1 MGSCAWSFPS
11 ARRHRNDRRST
22 LAAPCD
28 RRKSPGQK
36 LGMAVRTRPLLALGL
51 LTTLNFLNYIDRYIL
66 PAVQPLIKDEF
77 HPSDTALG
85 ALTTVFF
92 IFYMCSAPGIGFL
105 ADRKSRKA
113 IITIGAL
120 IWSAATLL
128 TAVTY
133 SFSSLL
139 IRHTIV
145 GVGEATFSL
154 IAPAY
159 IADLFPE
166 ERRGRVLA
174 FFYMAI
180 PMGAALGYII
190 GGALGTR
197 YGWRN
202 PFYVCA
208 IPGFIVAMLFYFA
221 TDEPARGARETAL
234 HTIER
239 TTFRGLLRD
248 PAFWTATLGMAMM
261 TFAIGGISAWM
272 PTFLQREKGMPLG
285 RANYYFGL
293 VTVVDGLAGTA
304 VGGWIGDRWLRR
316 SRSAYYSLSA
326 VSVLLALPG
335 ALCAFYGNPA
345 WLFPSLAIAEFFLF
359 LNTGPLN
366 AAIVNS
372 VAAPIRATAI
382 GLNLFIIHLL
392 GDAMSPT
399 IIGAISDR
407 SSLRLGFSVTL
418 IAMVFSAALLL
429 VGRRFAPPRAQDTQL
444 AGASA

>member
-1 MGSCAWSFPS
+1 MQRA
-11 ARRHRNDRRST
+11 
-22 LAAPCD
+22 
-28 RRKSPGQK
+28 
-36 LGMAVRTRPLLALGL
+36 TRPLLALGL
-51 LTTLNFLNYIDRYIL
+51 LTALNFLNYIDRYIL
-66 PAVQPLIKDEF
+66 PAVQPLIKKEF

-85 ALTTVFF
+85 ALYTVFF
-92 IFYMCSAPGIGFL
+92 VFYMCCAPAVGFL

-113 IITIGAL
+113 IIAAGAL

-133 SFSSLL
+133 DFTSLL
-139 IRHTIV
+139 IRHTVV

-166 ERRGRVLA
+166 EKRGRILSL
-174 FFYMAI
+174 FYLAI

-197 YGWRN
+197 HGWRS

-208 IPGFIVAMLFYFA
+208 IPGFVVAIWFYFA
-221 TDEPARGARETAL
+221 ADEPQRGAQEIAL

-239 TTFRGLLRD
+239 TTFRGLLRN
-248 PAFWTATLGMAMM
+248 PAFWTATLGLAMM

-272 PTFLQREKGMPLG
+272 PTFLEREKGIPLD

-293 VTVVDGLAGTA
+293 VTVVTGLAGTA
-304 VGGWIGDRWLRR
+304 VGGWLGDLWLRR
-316 SRSAYYSLSA
+316 SRGAYYAISGLSA
-326 VSVLLALPG
+326 LLALPG
-335 ALCAFYGNPA
+335 ALYAFYGHPA

-382 GLNLFIIHLL
+382 GVNLFMIHLL
-392 GDAMSPT
+392 GDAFSPT
-399 IIGAISDR
+399 LIGAISDR

-418 IAMVFSAALLL
+418 VAMVVSALILFL
-429 VGRRFAPPRAQDTQL
+429 GTRYAPPRPAERQL

>member
-1 MGSCAWSFPS
+1 MS
-11 ARRHRNDRRST
+11 
-22 LAAPCD
+22 
-28 RRKSPGQK
+28 
-36 LGMAVRTRPLLALGL
+36 RTPPPLLVLAL
-51 LTTLNFLNYIDRYIL
+51 LTALNFLNYIDRYIL
-66 PAVQPLIKDEF
+66 PAVQPLIKQEF

-92 IFYMCSAPGIGFL
+92 IFYMCCAPGIGFL
-105 ADRKSRKA
+105 ADRTSRKT

-133 SFSSLL
+133 SFTSLL
-139 IRHTIV
+139 VRHTVV

-166 ERRGRVLA
+166 EKRGRILSL
-174 FFYMAI
+174 FYLAI
-180 PMGAALGYII
+180 PVGAALGYII

-197 YGWRN
+197 YGWRS
-202 PFYVCA
+202 PFYMCA
-208 IPGFIVAMLFYFA
+208 IPGFLVAIAFYFA
-221 TDEPARGARETAL
+221 GPEPARGASEVAL

-239 TTFRGLLRD
+239 TTFRGLLRN

-272 PTFLQREKGMPLG
+272 PTFLERERGVPLDK
-285 RANYYFGL
+285 ANYLFGII
-293 VTVVDGLAGTA
+293 TVLTGIGGTA
-304 VGGWIGDRWLRR
+304 VGGWLGDRWLKR
-316 SRSAYYSLSA
+316 SRGAYYGVSALSA
-326 VSVLLALPG
+326 LLAIPG
-335 ALCAFYGNPA
+335 ALYAFYGNPA
-345 WLFPSLAIAEFFLF
+345 WIFPSLAVAEFFLF

-382 GLNLFIIHLL
+382 GVNLFMIHLL
-392 GDAMSPT
+392 GDATSPT

-418 IAMVFSAALLL
+418 IAMVMSGAILFL
-429 VGRRFAPPRAQDTQL
+429 GMRFAPPRAGEQT
-444 AGASA
+444 AMVGASA

>member
-1 MGSCAWSFPS
+1 MT
-11 ARRHRNDRRST
+11 R
-22 LAAPCD
+22 
-28 RRKSPGQK
+28 
-36 LGMAVRTRPLLALGL
+36 VTRPLLALGL
-51 LTTLNFLNYIDRYIL
+51 LTALNFLNYIDRYIL
-66 PAVQPLIKDEF
+66 PAVQPLIKQEF

-85 ALTTVFF
+85 ALYTVFF
-92 IFYMCSAPGIGFL
+92 VFYMCCAPGIGFL

-120 IWSAATLL
+120 IWSGATLL

-133 SFSSLL
+133 SFSALL
-139 IRHTIV
+139 IRHTVV

-166 ERRGRVLA
+166 ERRGRVLSL
-174 FFYMAI
+174 FYLAI
-180 PMGAALGYII
+180 PVGAALGYII
-190 GGALGTR
+190 GGVLGTR
-197 YGWRN
+197 HGWRS

-208 IPGFIVAMLFYFA
+208 IPGFFVAIAFYFA
-221 TDEPARGARETAL
+221 GAEPARGAREVAL

-239 TTFRGLLRD
+239 TTFRGLLRN
-248 PAFWTATLGMAMM
+248 PAFWTATLGLAMM
-261 TFAIGGISAWM
+261 TFAMGGISTWM
-272 PTFLQREKGMPLG
+272 PTFLHREKGIALDK
-285 RANYYFGL
+285 ANYYFGII
-293 VTVVDGLAGTA
+293 TVIAGLAGTA
-304 VGGWIGDRWLRR
+304 VGGWLGDWWLRR
-316 SRSAYYSLSA
+316 SRGAYYFLSA
-326 VSVLLALPG
+326 ISVLLAIPG
-335 ALCAFYGNPA
+335 AFYAFYGNPA
-345 WLFPSLAIAEFFLF
+345 WIFPSLAVAEFFLF

-392 GDAMSPT
+392 GDASSPT

-407 SSLRLGFSVTL
+407 SSLRLGFSITL
-418 IAMVFSAALLL
+418 IAMVISAMILFL
-429 VGRRFAPPRAQDTQL
+429 GTRFAPPRSHEQPVL

>member
-1 MGSCAWSFPS
+1 MERA
-11 ARRHRNDRRST
+11 
-22 LAAPCD
+22 
-28 RRKSPGQK
+28 
-36 LGMAVRTRPLLALGL
+36 TRPLLALAL
-51 LTTLNFLNYIDRYIL
+51 LTALNFLNYIDRYIL
-66 PAVQPLIKDEF
+66 FAVLPLIKQEL

-85 ALTTVFF
+85 ALTLVFF
-92 IFYMCSAPGIGFL
+92 IFYMCSAPGIGYL
-105 ADRKSRKA
+105 ADRKSRKT
-113 IITIGAL
+113 IITIGA
-120 IWSAATLL
+120 IVWSGATLL
-128 TAVTY
+128 TAATH
-133 SFSSLL
+133 SFMTLL

-166 ERRGRVLA
+166 ERRGRVLS
-174 FFYMAI
+174 FFYLAI

-190 GGALGTR
+190 GGALGTKH
-197 YGWRN
+197 GWRS

-208 IPGFIVAMLFYFA
+208 IPGFLVAAAFYFVGK
-221 TDEPARGARETAL
+221 EPARGAQEVAF
-234 HTIER
+234 HSIER
-239 TTFRGLLRD
+239 TTFSGLLRN

-261 TFAIGGISAWM
+261 TFAIGGISAWV
-272 PTFLQREKGMPLG
+272 PTFLERERGIPLD

-293 VTVVDGLAGTA
+293 ITVVNGLAGTA
-304 VGGWIGDRWLRR
+304 VGGWLGDLWLRR

-326 VSVLLALPG
+326 ISVLLALPG
-335 ALCAFYGNPA
+335 ALYAFYGNPA
-345 WLFPSLAIAEFFLF
+345 WIFPSLFVAEFFLF

-382 GLNLFIIHLL
+382 GLNLFVIHLL
-392 GDAMSPT
+392 GDAFSP
-399 IIGAISDR
+399 ILIGAISDR

-418 IAMVFSAALLL
+418 VAMVLSAAVLLY
-429 VGRRFAPPRAQDTQL
+429 GTRFAPPGAAEKRTL

>member
-1 MGSCAWSFPS
+1 MQRA
-11 ARRHRNDRRST
+11 
-22 LAAPCD
+22 
-28 RRKSPGQK
+28 
-36 LGMAVRTRPLLALGL
+36 TRPLLALGL
-51 LTTLNFLNYIDRYIL
+51 LTALNFLNYIDRYIL
-66 PAVQPLIKDEF
+66 PAVQPLIKQEF

-85 ALTTVFF
+85 ALYTVFF
-92 IFYMCSAPGIGFL
+92 VFYMCCAPAVGFL

-113 IITIGAL
+113 IIAVGAL

-133 SFSSLL
+133 DFTSLL
-139 IRHTIV
+139 IRHTVV

-166 ERRGRVLA
+166 EKRGRILSL
-174 FFYMAI
+174 FYLAI

-197 YGWRN
+197 YGWRS

-208 IPGFIVAMLFYFA
+208 IPGFVVAIWFYFA
-221 TDEPARGARETAL
+221 ADEPQRGEQEIAL

-239 TTFRGLLRD
+239 TTLRGLLRN
-248 PAFWTATLGMAMM
+248 PAFWTATLGLAMM

-272 PTFLQREKGMPLG
+272 PTFLEREKGIPLD

-293 VTVVDGLAGTA
+293 ITVVTGLAGTA
-304 VGGWIGDRWLRR
+304 VGGWLGDLWLRR
-316 SRSAYYSLSA
+316 SRGAYYAISGLSA
-326 VSVLLALPG
+326 LLALPG
-335 ALCAFYGNPA
+335 ALYAFYGHPS

-382 GLNLFIIHLL
+382 GVNLFMIHLL
-392 GDAMSPT
+392 GDAFSPT

-418 IAMVFSAALLL
+418 IAMVVSALILFL
-429 VGRRFAPPRAQDTQL
+429 GTRFAPPRAAERQL
-444 AGASA
+444 AGATA